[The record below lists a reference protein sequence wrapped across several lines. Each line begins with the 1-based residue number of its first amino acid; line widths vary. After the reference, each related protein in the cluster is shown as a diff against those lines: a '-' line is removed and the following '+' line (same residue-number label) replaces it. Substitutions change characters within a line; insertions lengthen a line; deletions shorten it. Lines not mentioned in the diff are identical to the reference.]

1 MRSLKIFTVLHTS
14 PHHAHYSGYSKF
26 LSYIKDMSLVL
37 PKAKAPYSFAKYY
50 VSNFCKNIGS
60 YDTNSFYKDIEL
72 IKQLFKINKN
82 LSVVHYLNGERDI
95 KLAINLFQN
104 KKTKLQPELD
114 ALKSKKI
121 MLTMQL
127 ETMEPQLQA
136 TAEILSGI
144 DISITENSSE
154 INIIKEKV
162 EILKIKKQSLEERIN
177 LNNQKITKA
186 RSLMQNEYKP
196 IMDFENVKN
205 QVFAL
210 EMTIENLNKQIDDMD
225 SDVAS
230 SEGKLNRFE
239 RACRREPACKDALNL

>member
-37 PKAKAPYSFAKYY
+37 PKAKTPYNFAKYY

-104 KKTKLQPELD
+104 KKTKFIATFHKPPDVLQKQITNTKYVKKLDGAIAVGENQVSFLKNWLGINNVVYIPHGVDIDFFKPNFELR
-114 ALKSKKI
+114 
-121 MLTMQL
+121 T
-127 ETMEPQLQA
+127 
-136 TAEILSGI
+136 
-144 DISITENSSE
+144 
-154 INIIKEKV
+154 
-162 EILKIKKQSLEERIN
+162 IKKF
-177 LNNQKITKA
+177 
-186 RSLMQNEYKP
+186 Y
-196 IMDFENVKN
+196 
-205 QVFAL
+205 
-210 EMTIENLNKQIDDMD
+210 
-225 SDVAS
+225 
-230 SEGKLNRFE
+230 
-239 RACRREPACKDALNL
+239 